1 MLIVHPSEFLK
12 LMFQVLT
19 LHQHYSFSETHP
31 LYSLV
36 LLSLWQLNS
45 GHLLWQRLNLET
57 SALETPLIK
66 PNYLVIPITDA
77 LPQLSTP
84 SCDHFGHQLAGRKY
98 VWQLKFWHKS
108 PINNQQIWKGRNLKN
123 LLMFGQIIKCTIAIL
138 RKFFFVTILF
148 SKVAIH
154 LKATFEKGNLEPS
167 NFLRNLPPLFMTWM
181 HCLRHCD
188 LMEGKGMTNKQFLGF
203 IINLLIKLSLK

>member
-1 MLIVHPSEFLK
+1 MQYHS
-12 LMFQVLT
+12 
-19 LHQHYSFSETHP
+19 
-31 LYSLV
+31 
-36 LLSLWQLNS
+36 
-45 GHLLWQRLNLET
+45 
-57 SALETPLIK
+57 SALQVATI
-66 PNYLVIPITDA
+66 LVA
-77 LPQLSTP
+77 M
-84 SCDHFGHQLAGRKY
+84 AGRKY
-98 VWQLKFWHKS
+98 VWQLKFWYKS
-108 PINNQQIWKGRNLKN
+108 KINNQQIWKGRNLKN
-123 LLMFGQIIKCTIAIL
+123 LLMFGQIIKSTIAIL

-154 LKATFEKGNLEPS
+154 LKATFWKGNLEPS

>member
-1 MLIVHPSEFLK
+1 MWMIEFVMLIVHPSEFLK

-31 LYSLV
+31 LYSLF
-36 LLSLWQLNS
+36 LLLLWQLNS
-45 GHLLWQRLNLET
+45 GHLLWRRLNLET
-57 SALETPLIK
+57 SALETLLIK

-77 LPQLSTP
+77 IPQLSTP

-138 RKFFFVTILF
+138 RKFFFVTKLF

-154 LKATFEKGNLEPS
+154 LKATFWKRE
-167 NFLRNLPPLFMTWM
+167 
-181 HCLRHCD
+181 
-188 LMEGKGMTNKQFLGF
+188 LGALQ
-203 IINLLIKLSLK
+203 LLKKPTPFVPDMNALSMSLWSHGR

>member
-1 MLIVHPSEFLK
+1 MLKTIMWMIEFVMLIVYPSEFLK

-31 LYSLV
+31 LYSLF
-36 LLSLWQLNS
+36 LLLLWQLNS
-45 GHLLWQRLNLET
+45 GHLLWRRLNLET
-57 SALETPLIK
+57 SALETLLIK

-77 LPQLSTP
+77 IPQLSTP

-98 VWQLKFWHKS
+98 VWQLEFWHKS

-138 RKFFFVTILF
+138 RKFFLWP
-148 SKVAIH
+148 
-154 LKATFEKGNLEPS
+154 NC
-167 NFLRNLPPLFMTWM
+167 FLRWPFT
-181 HCLRHCD
+181 
-188 LMEGKGMTNKQFLGF
+188 
-203 IINLLIKLSLK
+203 